1 MRLIDNGL
9 IVLQNA
15 SDSNIC
21 SGGVVTGQILGDGTG
36 GSVVASSTY
45 GSISYQWQSSTN
57 GGTNFFDINGATSA
71 NYQPTGITTTTLFY
85 NNLLAH

>member
-45 GSISYQWQSSTN
+45 GSISYQWQSSTIWRKIILILMVQHLQI
-57 GGTNFFDINGATSA
+57 IN
-71 NYQPTGITTTTLFY
+71 PWDY
-85 NNLLAH
+85 NNNII